1 MIFFE
6 SGGYYANDIATVSE
20 GRYGYVKTNHMP
32 DTIQNGFRIQRSLQ
46 GLKLKTEFSIHDLPD
61 TIVIRLKNLIAI
73 DPNGN
78 DLHIGSNILKVPNY
92 LITGTNDPGINELS
106 VIIYPNPAN
115 QSISIDSE
123 LKSDCNVINLQGQVI
138 KKIPAS
144 GIHKPIDISTLNPGL
159 YILQFLETG
168 QAYKFIKQ

>member
-1 MIFFE
+1 MLRFL
-6 SGGYYANDIATVSE
+6 
-20 GRYGYVKTNHMP
+20 R
-32 DTIQNGFRIQRSLQ
+32 
-46 GLKLKTEFSIHDLPD
+46 GLKLKEEFTIDDLPD
-61 TIVIRLKNLIAI
+61 TIIIRLKNLIAL

-78 DLHIGSNILKVPNY
+78 DLHIGANTIKIPKY
-92 LITGTNDPGINELS
+92 LITGTADPESSAAS
-106 VIIYPNPAN
+106 VFIYPNPAN
-115 QSISIDSE
+115 QSISIETE
-123 LKSDCNVINLQGQVI
+123 LQSNCNVINLQGQVI